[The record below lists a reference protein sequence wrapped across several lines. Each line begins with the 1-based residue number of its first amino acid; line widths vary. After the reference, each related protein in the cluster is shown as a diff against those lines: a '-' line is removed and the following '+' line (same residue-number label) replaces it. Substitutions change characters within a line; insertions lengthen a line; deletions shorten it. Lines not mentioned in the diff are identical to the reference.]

1 MKKRDFILIGAVL
14 VLAFLCWVV
23 PRAAG
28 IFAGEDAS
36 RVRITV
42 GGEEYG
48 TYSLSED
55 QIIEINDTNVCEI
68 KDGEVNMIQAD
79 CPDQLCIHQ
88 GPIHIQGR
96 LSSASLIAWWWK
108 LPEMIKTNSWTALC
122 SNRRKE

>member
-88 GPIHIQGR
+88 EPIYIQGET
-96 LSSASLIAWWWK
+96 IVC
-108 LPEMIKTNSWTALC
+108 LP
-122 SNRRKE
+122 NRVVVEITGNDKGEQLDGVVQ

>member
-14 VLAFLCWVV
+14 MLALLCWLI

-28 IFAGEDAS
+28 IFAGEES
-36 RVRITV
+36 SQVRITV

-55 QIIEINDTNVCEI
+55 QTIEINDTNICEI
-68 KDGEVNMIQAD
+68 KDGEVNMTQAD

-88 GPIHIQGR
+88 GPIHIQGET
-96 LSSASLIAWWWK
+96 IVC
-108 LPEMIKTNSWTALC
+108 LP
-122 SNRRKE
+122 NRVVVEITGNDKEEQLDGIVQ

>member
-1 MKKRDFILIGAVL
+1 MKKRDLILIGAVL
-14 VLAFLCWVV
+14 VLALLCWVV

-55 QIIEINDTNVCEI
+55 QTI
-68 KDGEVNMIQAD
+68 
-79 CPDQLCIHQ
+79 
-88 GPIHIQGR
+88 
-96 LSSASLIAWWWK
+96 
-108 LPEMIKTNSWTALC
+108 
-122 SNRRKE
+122 

>member
-14 VLAFLCWVV
+14 VLALLCWLI

-28 IFAGEDAS
+28 IFAGEES
-36 RVRITV
+36 SQVRITV

-55 QIIEINDTNVCEI
+55 QTIEINDTNICEI
-68 KDGEVNMIQAD
+68 KDGEVNMTQAD

-88 GPIHIQGR
+88 GPIHIQGET
-96 LSSASLIAWWWK
+96 IVC
-108 LPEMIKTNSWTALC
+108 LP
-122 SNRRKE
+122 NRVVVEITGNDKEEQLDGIVQ

>member
-14 VLAFLCWVV
+14 VLALLCWLI

-28 IFAGEDAS
+28 IFAGEEAS
-36 RVRITV
+36 QVRITV

-55 QIIEINDTNVCEI
+55 QTIEINDTNICEI
-68 KDGEVNMIQAD
+68 KDGEVNMTQAD

-88 GPIHIQGR
+88 GPIHIQGET
-96 LSSASLIAWWWK
+96 IVC
-108 LPEMIKTNSWTALC
+108 LP
-122 SNRRKE
+122 NRVVVEITGNDKEEQLDGIVQ

>member
-14 VLAFLCWVV
+14 VLALLCWVV

-36 RVRITV
+36 RVQITV

-88 GPIHIQGR
+88 GPIHIQGET
-96 LSSASLIAWWWK
+96 IVC
-108 LPEMIKTNSWTALC
+108 LP
-122 SNRRKE
+122 NRVVVEITGNDKDEQLDGVVQ

>member
-1 MKKRDFILIGAVL
+1 MKKRDFLLIGAVL
-14 VLAFLCWVV
+14 ALALLCWVV

-28 IFAGEDAS
+28 IFAGKDAS

-55 QIIEINDTNVCEI
+55 QTIEIHDTNVCEI

-88 GPIHIQGR
+88 GPIRIQGET
-96 LSSASLIAWWWK
+96 IVC
-108 LPEMIKTNSWTALC
+108 LP
-122 SNRRKE
+122 NRVVVEITGKDKEEQLDGVVQ

>member
-14 VLAFLCWVV
+14 VLALLFWLV

-28 IFAGEDAS
+28 IFAGEEAS
-36 RVRITV
+36 LVRITV

-55 QIIEINDTNVCEI
+55 QTIEINDTNICEI
-68 KDGEVNMIQAD
+68 KDGEVNMTRAD

-88 GPIHIQGR
+88 GPIHIQGET
-96 LSSASLIAWWWK
+96 IVC
-108 LPEMIKTNSWTALC
+108 LP
-122 SNRRKE
+122 NRVVVEITGNDAEEQLDGIVQ

>member
-1 MKKRDFILIGAVL
+1 MKKRDFLLIGAVL
-14 VLAFLCWVV
+14 ALALLCWVV
-23 PRAAG
+23 PRTAG

-48 TYSLSED
+48 IYSLSED
-55 QIIEINDTNVCEI
+55 QTIEIHDTNVCEI

-88 GPIHIQGR
+88 GPIHIQGET
-96 LSSASLIAWWWK
+96 IVC
-108 LPEMIKTNSWTALC
+108 LP
-122 SNRRKE
+122 NRVAVEITGNDKDEQLDGVVQ